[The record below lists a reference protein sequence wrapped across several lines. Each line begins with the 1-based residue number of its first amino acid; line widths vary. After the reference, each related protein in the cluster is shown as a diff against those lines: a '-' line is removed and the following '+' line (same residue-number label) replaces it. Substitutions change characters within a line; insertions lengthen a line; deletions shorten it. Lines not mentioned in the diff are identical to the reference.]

1 MVLEKD
7 GKPFKKYIC
16 QSTAYEQFGDP
27 EKKALPT
34 IYRIHSLSLVGF
46 FKFFER
52 CSKASMMKSVWNSRG
67 VGLRMLN
74 KPSLDGNLDVSKN
87 RGTPKSSILIGFSIL
102 NHPFWGT
109 TIFGNTHLLVKI
121 FF

>member
-34 IYRIHSLSLVGF
+34 IYRIHSLCLHSWIFQVFRKVLKGEYDEKCVELKGGGF
-46 FKFFER
+46 E
-52 CSKASMMKSVWNSRG
+52 
-67 VGLRMLN
+67 
-74 KPSLDGNLDVSKN
+74 DVKQAE
-87 RGTPKSSILIGFSIL
+87 
-102 NHPFWGT
+102 
-109 TIFGNTHLLVKI
+109 FGWEFGCFQK
-121 FF
+121 